1 MASSETRLNNGGD
14 KRREKEEA
22 IANGVKARAFQQ
34 GLLHKSS
41 PSSTYSLR
49 NPSSSSAPSPA
60 SRPLP
65 NLSAHDYPVFTPSY
79 EDEPVSAFHHKNL
92 TLSENWDESG
102 VGLVDGDHE
111 DQDLMRLTYLSDS
124 YKTSTS
130 RKTLT
135 PHQDSSH
142 HHHHPSH
149 VYTMSDALR
158 SPPLPFY
165 TSGRSNC
172 GSVDFRSVSSCNEY
186 KQRGFDTKSLKSSNL
201 VVPLTDSHSAVVSS
215 QPRNRGGRVMSWLF
229 PKLKKKQKSN
239 SIFNSPNRTDKSEEV
254 SEVLKDSGSGV
265 EKMKRELMEANRSR
279 DAALTQVSEMKSS
292 LGELGEK
299 LQYLESYCD
308 SLKKALREATEVVS
322 QENNNNNVAR
332 SSANK
337 KHTEMPVSEEV
348 MVEGFLQIVSEA
360 RLSIKQFLKTLVTEI
375 DEEDSTLISNIN
387 TLLQPHNLTFTSKY
401 SKIIQYHL
409 EAIISQSVY
418 QDFENCVFQKNGKP
432 KLLDPEQ
439 DRQAKFSSF
448 ASLRNL
454 SWNEVLK
461 KGTKYYSEEFSRF
474 CDEKMSLI
482 ITTLSWTRPWSEQM
496 LQAFFVA
503 AKCVWLL
510 HLLAFSFNPALGI
523 LRVEENRV
531 FESSYMED
539 MGGDRDRQR
548 SSSTRGPARV
558 KVMVM
563 PGFYVQDRVLR
574 CKVLCRYKSLG

>member
-1 MASSETRLNNGGD
+1 MASSETRMNKG
-14 KRREKEEA
+14 REKEEA
-22 IANGVKARAFQQ
+22 IANGVMKVRALQA
-34 GLLHKSS
+34 GLMQKSS
-41 PSSTYSLR
+41 PSSTYIIR
-49 NPSSSSAPSPA
+49 VPSSSSAASPA

-102 VGLVDGDHE
+102 VGLVEGDE
-111 DQDLMRLTYLSDS
+111 DQDLRHTYLSDS
-124 YKTSTS
+124 YKTSNS
-130 RKTLT
+130 RKTFT
-135 PHQDSSH
+135 PHQDSH
-142 HHHHPSH
+142 HHHQQSH
-149 VYTMSDALR
+149 VYTMSDALK
-158 SPPLPFY
+158 SPPLHFY

-186 KQRGFDTKSLKSSNL
+186 KQRGFDNKSLKSSNL
-201 VVPLTDSHSAVVSS
+201 VVPLTDSHSSIVSS

-229 PKLKKKQKSN
+229 PKLKRKQKSN
-239 SIFNSPNRTDKSEEV
+239 SIFNSPNRTEKSEEV
-254 SEVLKDSGSGV
+254 SEVFKDSGSGV
-265 EKMKRELMEANRSR
+265 EKLKRELMEANRSR

-292 LGELGEK
+292 LGEFSEK
-299 LQYLESYCD
+299 LQYLERYCD

-322 QENNNNNVAR
+322 QENTNAAK
-332 SSANK
+332 SSGK
-337 KHTEMPVSEEV
+337 KNSEMPVSEDV
-348 MVEGFLQIVSEA
+348 MVEGFLQIVSES
-360 RLSIKQFLKTLVTEI
+360 RLSIKQFLKTLVSEI
-375 DEEDSTLISNIN
+375 DEEDSTLIGNIN
-387 TLLQPHNLTFTSKY
+387 TLLQPHNLSFTSKY

-439 DRQAKFSSF
+439 ERQAKFSSF

-482 ITTLSWTRPWSEQM
+482 ITTLNWTRPWSEQM

-510 HLLAFSFNPALGI
+510 HLLAFSFSPALGI

-531 FESSYMED
+531 FEPSYMED
-539 MGGDRDRQR
+539 MGADRDRQR
-548 SSSTRGPARV
+548 SSSSRGPARV

>member
-1 MASSETRLNNGGD
+1 MASSETRMN
-14 KRREKEEA
+14 KAREKEEA
-22 IANGVKARAFQQ
+22 IANGVKLRALQASLMQ
-34 GLLHKSS
+34 MKSS
-41 PSSTYSLR
+41 PSSNYSLR
-49 NPSSSSAPSPA
+49 NLSSSSAASPA

-92 TLSENWDESG
+92 TLSETWDEDG
-102 VGLVDGDHE
+102 VGLVDGD
-111 DQDLMRLTYLSDS
+111 TYLSDS

-130 RKTLT
+130 RKTVM
-135 PHQDSSH
+135 PNQDSH
-142 HHHHPSH
+142 HH

-158 SPPLPFY
+158 SPPLHFY
-165 TSGRSNC
+165 TTGRSNC
-172 GSVDFRSVSSCNEY
+172 GSVDFRSVSSCNDY
-186 KQRGFDTKSLKSSNL
+186 NKQRGFDTKSLKNSNL

-229 PKLKKKQKSN
+229 PKLKRKQKSN
-239 SIFNSPNRTDKSEEV
+239 SIFNSPSRTEKSEEV
-254 SEVLKDSGSGV
+254 SEVLKDSGV
-265 EKMKRELMEANRSR
+265 EKLKRELMEANRSR
-279 DAALTQVSEMKSS
+279 DAALTQVLEMKSS
-292 LGELGEK
+292 LGELSEK

-308 SLKKALREATEVVS
+308 NLKKALREATEVAS
-322 QENNNNNVAR
+322 QENSVGR
-332 SSANK
+332 SSGK
-337 KHTEMPVSEEV
+337 KNSEMPVSEEV

-360 RLSIKQFLKTLVTEI
+360 RLSIKQFLKTLVSEI
-375 DEEDSTLISNIN
+375 DEEDSTLIGNIN
-387 TLLQPHNLTFTSKY
+387 TLLQPHNLSFTSKY

-439 DRQAKFSSF
+439 DRQANFSSF

-461 KGTKYYSEEFSRF
+461 KGTKYYSDEFSRF

-482 ITTLSWTRPWSEQM
+482 ITTLNWTRPWSEQM

-510 HLLAFSFNPALGI
+510 HLLAFSFSPALGI
-523 LRVEENRV
+523 LRVEENRE
-531 FESSYMED
+531 FESGFMED
-539 MGGDRDRQR
+539 MGADRQR
-548 SSSTRGPARV
+548 SASSRGPARV

>member
-1 MASSETRLNNGGD
+1 M
-14 KRREKEEA
+14 
-22 IANGVKARAFQQ
+22 
-34 GLLHKSS
+34 
-41 PSSTYSLR
+41 
-49 NPSSSSAPSPA
+49 
-60 SRPLP
+60 
-65 NLSAHDYPVFTPSY
+65 
-79 EDEPVSAFHHKNL
+79 SAFHHKNL
-92 TLSENWDESG
+92 TLSENWDECG

-111 DQDLMRLTYLSDS
+111 DQDLTHTYLSDS

-135 PHQDSSH
+135 PHQDSH
-142 HHHHPSH
+142 HHQSH
-149 VYTMSDALR
+149 VYTMSEALR
-158 SPPLPFY
+158 SPPLHFY

-186 KQRGFDTKSLKSSNL
+186 KQRGFDTKSLKNSNL

-229 PKLKKKQKSN
+229 PKLKRKQKSN
-239 SIFNSPNRTDKSEEV
+239 SIFNSPNRTEKSEEV
-254 SEVLKDSGSGV
+254 SEALKDTCSGV
-265 EKMKRELMEANRSR
+265 EKLKRELMEANRSR

-292 LGELGEK
+292 LGELSEK

-322 QENNNNNVAR
+322 QENNVAR
-332 SSANK
+332 SSGK
-337 KHTEMPVSEEV
+337 KNSEMPVSEEV
-348 MVEGFLQIVSEA
+348 MVEGFLQIVSES
-360 RLSIKQFLKTLVTEI
+360 RLSIKQFLKTLVSEI
-375 DEEDSTLISNIN
+375 DEEDSTLIGNIN
-387 TLLQPHNLTFTSKY
+387 TLLQSHNLSFTSKY

-482 ITTLSWTRPWSEQM
+482 ITTLNWTRPWSEQM

-531 FESSYMED
+531 LESSYMED
-539 MGGDRDRQR
+539 MGADRDRQK
-548 SSSTRGPARV
+548 SSSSRGPARV

>member
-1 MASSETRLNNGGD
+1 MSV
-14 KRREKEEA
+14 
-22 IANGVKARAFQQ
+22 GVLKQ
-34 GLLHKSS
+34 
-41 PSSTYSLR
+41 
-49 NPSSSSAPSPA
+49 
-60 SRPLP
+60 
-65 NLSAHDYPVFTPSY
+65 SY

-92 TLSENWDESG
+92 TLSETWDEDG
-102 VGLVDGDHE
+102 VGLVDGD
-111 DQDLMRLTYLSDS
+111 TYLSDS

-130 RKTLT
+130 RKTVM
-135 PHQDSSH
+135 PNQDSH
-142 HHHHPSH
+142 HH

-158 SPPLPFY
+158 SPPLHFY
-165 TSGRSNC
+165 TTGRSNN
-172 GSVDFRSVSSCNEY
+172 GSVDFRSVSSCNDY
-186 KQRGFDTKSLKSSNL
+186 NKQRGFDTKSLKNSNL

-229 PKLKKKQKSN
+229 PKLKRKQKSN
-239 SIFNSPNRTDKSEEV
+239 SIFNSPSRTEKSEEV
-254 SEVLKDSGSGV
+254 SEVMKDSGV
-265 EKMKRELMEANRSR
+265 EKLKRELMEANRSR
-279 DAALTQVSEMKSS
+279 DAALTQVLEMKSS
-292 LGELGEK
+292 LGELSEK

-308 SLKKALREATEVVS
+308 NLKKALREATEVVS
-322 QENNNNNVAR
+322 QENNVGR
-332 SSANK
+332 SSGK
-337 KHTEMPVSEEV
+337 KNSEMPVSEEV

-360 RLSIKQFLKTLVTEI
+360 RLSIKQFLKTLVSEI
-375 DEEDSTLISNIN
+375 DEEDSTLIGNIN
-387 TLLQPHNLTFTSKY
+387 ILLQPHNLSFTSKY

-439 DRQAKFSSF
+439 DRQANFSSF

-461 KGTKYYSEEFSRF
+461 KGTKYYSDEFSRF

-482 ITTLSWTRPWSEQM
+482 ITTLNWTRPWSEQM

-523 LRVEENRV
+523 LRVEENRE
-531 FESSYMED
+531 FESSFMED
-539 MGGDRDRQR
+539 MGADRQR
-548 SSSTRGPARV
+548 SASSRGPARV

>member
-1 MASSETRLNNGGD
+1 MAASETRMNKG
-14 KRREKEEA
+14 REKEEA
-22 IANGVKARAFQQ
+22 IANGVKLRALQA
-34 GLLHKSS
+34 GLMQKSS
-41 PSSTYSLR
+41 PSSTYSIR
-49 NPSSSSAPSPA
+49 VPSSSSAASPA

-79 EDEPVSAFHHKNL
+79 EDEPVSAFRHKNL

-102 VGLVDGDHE
+102 VGLVEGDHE
-111 DQDLMRLTYLSDS
+111 DEDLRHAYLSDS

-135 PHQDSSH
+135 PHQDSH
-142 HHHHPSH
+142 HHHHHHHHHQSH

-158 SPPLPFY
+158 SPPLHFY

-186 KQRGFDTKSLKSSNL
+186 KQKGFDTKTSKNSNL
-201 VVPLTDSHSAVVSS
+201 IVPLTDSHSAVVSS

-239 SIFNSPNRTDKSEEV
+239 SIFNSPHRTEKSEEV
-254 SEVLKDSGSGV
+254 SEALKDSGSGV
-265 EKMKRELMEANRSR
+265 ENLKRELMEANRSR

-292 LGELGEK
+292 LGEFSEK

-322 QENNNNNVAR
+322 QGNNNVAR
-332 SSANK
+332 SSGK
-337 KHTEMPVSEEV
+337 KNSEMPVSEDV
-348 MVEGFLQIVSEA
+348 MVEGFLQIVSES
-360 RLSIKQFLKTLVTEI
+360 RLSIKQFLKTLVAEI
-375 DEEDSTLISNIN
+375 DEEDSTLIGNIN
-387 TLLQPHNLTFTSKY
+387 TLLQPHSLSFTSKY

-418 QDFENCVFQKNGKP
+418 QDFENCVFQKSGKP

-539 MGGDRDRQR
+539 MGADRDRQR
-548 SSSTRGPARV
+548 SSSSRGPARV

-574 CKVLCRYKSLG
+574 CKVLCRYKS

>member
-1 MASSETRLNNGGD
+1 MASSETKMNKG
-14 KRREKEEA
+14 REKEEA
-22 IANGVKARAFQQ
+22 IANGVKMRALQA
-34 GLLHKSS
+34 GLMQKSS
-41 PSSTYSLR
+41 PSSTYNSIR
-49 NPSSSSAPSPA
+49 IPSSSSPA

-92 TLSENWDESG
+92 TLSETWDESG
-102 VGLVDGDHE
+102 VGLVEGDE
-111 DQDLMRLTYLSDS
+111 EQDLKHTYHSDS

-135 PHQDSSH
+135 PQQD
-142 HHHHPSH
+142 SH

-158 SPPLPFY
+158 SPPPLHFY
-165 TSGRSNC
+165 TTGRSNC
-172 GSVDFRSVSSCNEY
+172 GGSVDFRSVSSCNEY

-201 VVPLTDSHSAVVSS
+201 VVPLTDSHSVVVAS
-215 QPRNRGGRVMSWLF
+215 QTRNRGGRVMSWLF
-229 PKLKKKQKSN
+229 PKLKRKQKSSN
-239 SIFNSPNRTDKSEEV
+239 SIFNSPSRTERSEEV
-254 SEVLKDSGSGV
+254 SHEVLKDSGSSGV
-265 EKMKRELMEANRSR
+265 EKLKRELIEANRSR
-279 DAALTQVSEMKSS
+279 DAALTQVEEMKSS
-292 LGELGEK
+292 LGEFNEK

-308 SLKKALREATEVVS
+308 SLKKALRQATEVVS
-322 QENNNNNVAR
+322 QEN
-332 SSANK
+332 SNK
-337 KHTEMPVSEEV
+337 AVKKTNSEMPVSEEV
-348 MVEGFLQIVSEA
+348 MVEGFLQIVSES

-375 DEEDSTLISNIN
+375 DEEDSTLMSNIN
-387 TLLQPHNLTFTSKY
+387 TLLQPYNLSFTSKY

-409 EAIISQSVY
+409 ESIISQTIY

-439 DRQAKFSSF
+439 ERQANFSSF

-461 KGTKYYSEEFSRF
+461 KGTKYYSEEFSSF

-482 ITTLSWTRPWSEQM
+482 IATLKWTRPWSEQM

-510 HLLAFSFNPALGI
+510 HLLAFSFRPALGI

-539 MGGDRDRQR
+539 MGGGDRERMQR
-548 SSSTRGPARV
+548 SSASRGQGRV

-563 PGFYVQDRVLR
+563 PGFYIQDRVLR

>member
-1 MASSETRLNNGGD
+1 M
-14 KRREKEEA
+14 
-22 IANGVKARAFQQ
+22 
-34 GLLHKSS
+34 
-41 PSSTYSLR
+41 
-49 NPSSSSAPSPA
+49 
-60 SRPLP
+60 
-65 NLSAHDYPVFTPSY
+65 
-79 EDEPVSAFHHKNL
+79 SAFHHKNL
-92 TLSENWDESG
+92 TLSENWDECG
-102 VGLVDGDHE
+102 GIGLVDRDHE
-111 DQDLMRLTYLSDS
+111 DQDLTHTYLSDS

-130 RKTLT
+130 RKTLV
-135 PHQDSSH
+135 PHQDQ
-142 HHHHPSH
+142 SH
-149 VYTMSDALR
+149 VHTMSDALR
-158 SPPLPFY
+158 SPPLHFY

-186 KQRGFDTKSLKSSNL
+186 KQRGFDTKSLKNSNL

-215 QPRNRGGRVMSWLF
+215 QSRNRGGRVMSWLF
-229 PKLKKKQKSN
+229 PKLKRKQKSN

-254 SEVLKDSGSGV
+254 SEVLKDCGSGV
-265 EKMKRELMEANRSR
+265 EKLKRELMEANRSR
-279 DAALTQVSEMKSS
+279 EAALAQVLEMKSS
-292 LGELGEK
+292 LGELSEK

-322 QENNNNNVAR
+322 QENNVAR
-332 SSANK
+332 SSGK
-337 KHTEMPVSEEV
+337 KNSEMPVSEEV
-348 MVEGFLQIVSEA
+348 MVEGFLQIVSES
-360 RLSIKQFLKTLVTEI
+360 RLSIKQFLKTLVSEI
-375 DEEDSTLISNIN
+375 DEEDSTLIGNIN
-387 TLLQPHNLTFTSKY
+387 THLQSHNLSFTSKY

-482 ITTLSWTRPWSEQM
+482 ITTLNWTRPWSEQM

-539 MGGDRDRQR
+539 MGADRDRQK
-548 SSSTRGPARV
+548 SSSSRGPARV

>member
-1 MASSETRLNNGGD
+1 MASSETRMNKG
-14 KRREKEEA
+14 REKEEA
-22 IANGVKARAFQQ
+22 IANGVKMRAFQA
-34 GLLHKSS
+34 GLMHKSS
-41 PSSTYSLR
+41 PSSNYNIR
-49 NPSSSSAPSPA
+49 IPSSSSAASPA
-60 SRPLP
+60 SRPLS

-92 TLSENWDESG
+92 TLSEIWDEDG
-102 VGLVDGDHE
+102 IGLVDGDD
-111 DQDLMRLTYLSDS
+111 DQDLRLSYLSDS

-130 RKTLT
+130 RKTLVT
-135 PHQDSSH
+135 HQDLNNQSQ
-142 HHHHPSH
+142 

-158 SPPLPFY
+158 SPPPLHFY

-172 GSVDFRSVSSCNEY
+172 GSVDFRSVSSCNENN

-201 VVPLTDSHSAVVSS
+201 VVPLTDSHSSVVSS
-215 QPRNRGGRVMSWLF
+215 QPRNRGGRMMSWLF

-239 SIFNSPNRTDKSEEV
+239 SIYNSPNRTEKSEEV

-265 EKMKRELMEANRSR
+265 EKLKRELMEANRSR
-279 DAALTQVSEMKSS
+279 DAALTQVSEMKAS
-292 LGELGEK
+292 LGELSEK

-322 QENNNNNVAR
+322 QENSVGR
-332 SSANK
+332 GSGK
-337 KHTEMPVSEEV
+337 KNSEMPVSEEV
-348 MVEGFLQIVSEA
+348 MVEGFLQIVSES
-360 RLSIKQFLKTLVTEI
+360 RLSIKQFLKTLVSEI

-387 TLLQPHNLTFTSKY
+387 TILQPHNLSFTSKY
-401 SKIIQYHL
+401 SKIIQCHL
-409 EAIISQSVY
+409 EAIISQCVY
-418 QDFENCVFQKNGKP
+418 QDFENCVFQKNGKL
-432 KLLDPEQ
+432 KILDPEQ
-439 DRQAKFSSF
+439 DRQANFSSF

-482 ITTLSWTRPWSEQM
+482 ITTLNWTRPWSEQM

-539 MGGDRDRQR
+539 IGADRDGKR
-548 SSSTRGPARV
+548 SSSSRGQARV

-574 CKVLCRYKSLG
+574 CKVLCRYKSI

>member
-1 MASSETRLNNGGD
+1 MASSETRMN
-14 KRREKEEA
+14 KAREKEEA
-22 IANGVKARAFQQ
+22 IANGVKLRALQASLMQ
-34 GLLHKSS
+34 MKSS
-41 PSSTYSLR
+41 PSSNYSLR
-49 NPSSSSAPSPA
+49 NPSSSSAASPA

-79 EDEPVSAFHHKNL
+79 EDDPVSAFHHKNL
-92 TLSENWDESG
+92 TLSETWDEDG
-102 VGLVDGDHE
+102 VGLVDGD
-111 DQDLMRLTYLSDS
+111 TYLSDS

-130 RKTLT
+130 RKTVMM
-135 PHQDSSH
+135 PHQDSH
-142 HHHHPSH
+142 HH

-158 SPPLPFY
+158 SPPLHFY
-165 TSGRSNC
+165 TTGRSNC
-172 GSVDFRSVSSCNEY
+172 GSVDFRSVSSCNDY
-186 KQRGFDTKSLKSSNL
+186 NKQKGFDTKSLKSSNL

-239 SIFNSPNRTDKSEEV
+239 SIFNSPSITEKSEEV

-265 EKMKRELMEANRSR
+265 EKLKRELMEANRSR

-292 LGELGEK
+292 LGELSEK

-308 SLKKALREATEVVS
+308 NLKKALREATEVVS
-322 QENNNNNVAR
+322 QENSGGR
-332 SSANK
+332 SSGK
-337 KHTEMPVSEEV
+337 KNSEMPVSEEV

-360 RLSIKQFLKTLVTEI
+360 RLSIKQFLKTLVSEI
-375 DEEDSTLISNIN
+375 DEEDSTLIGNIN
-387 TLLQPHNLTFTSKY
+387 TLLQPHNLSFTSKY

-439 DRQAKFSSF
+439 DRQANFSSF

-461 KGTKYYSEEFSRF
+461 KGTKYYSDEFSRF

-482 ITTLSWTRPWSEQM
+482 ITTLNWTRPWSEQM

-523 LRVEENRV
+523 LRVEENRE
-531 FESSYMED
+531 FESSFMED
-539 MGGDRDRQR
+539 MGADRQR
-548 SSSTRGPARV
+548 SALSRGPARV

-563 PGFYVQDRVLR
+563 PGFYVLDRVLR

>member
-1 MASSETRLNNGGD
+1 M
-14 KRREKEEA
+14 
-22 IANGVKARAFQQ
+22 
-34 GLLHKSS
+34 
-41 PSSTYSLR
+41 
-49 NPSSSSAPSPA
+49 
-60 SRPLP
+60 
-65 NLSAHDYPVFTPSY
+65 
-79 EDEPVSAFHHKNL
+79 
-92 TLSENWDESG
+92 
-102 VGLVDGDHE
+102 
-111 DQDLMRLTYLSDS
+111 
-124 YKTSTS
+124 
-130 RKTLT
+130 
-135 PHQDSSH
+135 
-142 HHHHPSH
+142 
-149 VYTMSDALR
+149 
-158 SPPLPFY
+158 
-165 TSGRSNC
+165 
-172 GSVDFRSVSSCNEY
+172 
-186 KQRGFDTKSLKSSNL
+186 
-201 VVPLTDSHSAVVSS
+201 
-215 QPRNRGGRVMSWLF
+215 MSWLF
-229 PKLKKKQKSN
+229 PKLKKKQKRS
-239 SIFNSPNRTDKSEEV
+239 SIFNSPNRTEKSEEV

-265 EKMKRELMEANRSR
+265 DKLKRELMEANRSR

-292 LGELGEK
+292 LGELSEK

-322 QENNNNNVAR
+322 QENNVAR
-332 SSANK
+332 SSGK
-337 KHTEMPVSEEV
+337 KNSEMPVSEEV
-348 MVEGFLQIVSEA
+348 MVEGFLQIVSES
-360 RLSIKQFLKTLVTEI
+360 RLSIKQFLKTLVSEI
-375 DEEDSTLISNIN
+375 DEEDSTLIGNIN
-387 TLLQPHNLTFTSKY
+387 TLLQPHNLSFTSKY

-439 DRQAKFSSF
+439 DRQANFSSF

-482 ITTLSWTRPWSEQM
+482 ITTLNWTRPWSEQM

-539 MGGDRDRQR
+539 MGADRDGKR
-548 SSSTRGPARV
+548 SASSRGPARV

-574 CKVLCRYKSLG
+574 CKVLCRYKSVG

>member
-1 MASSETRLNNGGD
+1 MASSETRMNKG
-14 KRREKEEA
+14 REKEEA
-22 IANGVKARAFQQ
+22 IANGVKVRALQA
-34 GLLHKSS
+34 GLIHKSS
-41 PSSTYSLR
+41 PSSTYSIR
-49 NPSSSSAPSPA
+49 IPSSSSPA

-65 NLSAHDYPVFTPSY
+65 NNLSAHDYPVFTPSY

-92 TLSENWDESG
+92 TLSESWDESG
-102 VGLVDGDHE
+102 VGLVEGDE
-111 DQDLMRLTYLSDS
+111 EQDLRHTYHSDS

-135 PHQDSSH
+135 PQQD
-142 HHHHPSH
+142 SH

-158 SPPLPFY
+158 SPPPLHFY

-172 GSVDFRSVSSCNEY
+172 GGGSVDFRSVSSCNEY
-186 KQRGFDTKSLKSSNL
+186 RQRGFDTKSLKSSNL
-201 VVPLTDSHSAVVSS
+201 VVPLTDSHSVVVAS
-215 QPRNRGGRVMSWLF
+215 QSRNRGGGVMSWLF
-229 PKLKKKQKSN
+229 PKLKRKQKSS
-239 SIFNSPNRTDKSEEV
+239 SIFNSPSRTERSEEV
-254 SEVLKDSGSGV
+254 SEVFKDSGSGAD
-265 EKMKRELMEANRSR
+265 KLKRELMEANRSR
-279 DAALTQVSEMKSS
+279 DDALTQVSEMKYS
-292 LGELGEK
+292 LGEFSEK

-308 SLKKALREATEVVS
+308 SLKKALREAVS
-322 QENNNNNVAR
+322 QE
-332 SSANK
+332 SSNK
-337 KHTEMPVSEEV
+337 AVKTKKNSEMPVSEEV
-348 MVEGFLQIVSEA
+348 MVEGFLQIVSES

-375 DEEDSTLISNIN
+375 DEEDSTLIGNIN
-387 TLLQPHNLTFTSKY
+387 ALLQPHNLSFTSKY
-401 SKIIQYHL
+401 SKIIQYHI
-409 EAIISQSVY
+409 EAIISQSIY
-418 QDFENCVFQKNGKP
+418 QDFENCVFQKNGTP

-439 DRQAKFSSF
+439 ERQAKFSSF

-461 KGTKYYSEEFSRF
+461 KGTKYYSEEFSSF

-482 ITTLSWTRPWSEQM
+482 ITTLKWTRPWSEQM

-510 HLLAFSFNPALGI
+510 HLLAFSFDPALRI

-539 MGGDRDRQR
+539 MGGGDRDRMQR
-548 SSSTRGPARV
+548 SSTSRGQGRV

-563 PGFYVQDRVLR
+563 PGFYIQDRVLR

>member
-1 MASSETRLNNGGD
+1 MASSETRMN
-14 KRREKEEA
+14 KVREKEEA
-22 IANGVKARAFQQ
+22 IANGVKVRALQAS
-34 GLLHKSS
+34 LMHKSS
-41 PSSTYSLR
+41 PSSNNYSLR
-49 NPSSSSAPSPA
+49 NPSSSSAAASPA

-65 NLSAHDYPVFTPSY
+65 TNLSAHDYPVFTPSY

-92 TLSENWDESG
+92 TLSETWDE
-102 VGLVDGDHE
+102 DGDE
-111 DQDLMRLTYLSDS
+111 DQDVRHTYLSDS

-130 RKTLT
+130 RKTVV
-135 PHQDSSH
+135 PHQDSH
-142 HHHHPSH
+142 HH

-158 SPPLPFY
+158 SPPLHLY

-172 GSVDFRSVSSCNEY
+172 GSVDFRSVSSCNDY
-186 KQRGFDTKSLKSSNL
+186 NKQRGFDTKSLKNSNL

-239 SIFNSPNRTDKSEEV
+239 SIFNSPSRTEKSEEV
-254 SEVLKDSGSGV
+254 SEVLKDSGLGV
-265 EKMKRELMEANRSR
+265 EKLKRELIEATRSR

-292 LGELGEK
+292 LGELSEK

-308 SLKKALREATEVVS
+308 NLKKALREATEVVS
-322 QENNNNNVAR
+322 QENNVAR
-332 SSANK
+332 SSGK
-337 KHTEMPVSEEV
+337 KNSEMPVSEEV

-360 RLSIKQFLKTLVTEI
+360 RLSIKQFLKTLVLEI
-375 DEEDSTLISNIN
+375 DEEDSTLIGNIN

-439 DRQAKFSSF
+439 DRQVNFASF

-482 ITTLSWTRPWSEQM
+482 ITTLNWTRPWSEQM

-503 AKCVWLL
+503 SKCVWLL

-523 LRVEENRV
+523 LRVEENRE
-531 FESSYMED
+531 FESSFMED
-539 MGGDRDRQR
+539 MGADRQR
-548 SSSTRGPARV
+548 SASSRGPARV

>member
-1 MASSETRLNNGGD
+1 MNKG
-14 KRREKEEA
+14 REKEEA
-22 IANGVKARAFQQ
+22 IANGVKLRALQAGHIQ
-34 GLLHKSS
+34 KSS
-41 PSSTYSLR
+41 PSSTYNIR
-49 NPSSSSAPSPA
+49 NPSSSSPA

-92 TLSENWDESG
+92 TLSETWDESG
-102 VGLVDGDHE
+102 VGLVEGDE
-111 DQDLMRLTYLSDS
+111 EQDMRHTYHSDS

-135 PHQDSSH
+135 PQQDSH
-142 HHHHPSH
+142 HH

-158 SPPLPFY
+158 SPPPLHFY
-165 TSGRSNC
+165 TTGRSNC
-172 GSVDFRSVSSCNEY
+172 GGSVDFRSVSSCNDY

-201 VVPLTDSHSAVVSS
+201 VVPLTDSHSVVVAS
-215 QPRNRGGRVMSWLF
+215 QTRNRGGRVMSWLF
-229 PKLKKKQKSN
+229 PKRKQKSN
-239 SIFNSPNRTDKSEEV
+239 SIFNSPSRTERSEEV
-254 SEVLKDSGSGV
+254 SEPSGV
-265 EKMKRELMEANRSR
+265 EKLKRELMEANRSR
-279 DAALTQVSEMKSS
+279 DAALTQVEEMKSS
-292 LGELGEK
+292 LGEFSEK

-308 SLKKALREATEVVS
+308 SLKKALRQATEVVT
-322 QENNNNNVAR
+322 QENSNVTR
-332 SSANK
+332 SSK
-337 KHTEMPVSEEV
+337 KKNSEMPVSEEV
-348 MVEGFLQIVSEA
+348 MVEGFLQIVSES
-360 RLSIKQFLKTLVTEI
+360 RLSIKQFLKTLVQEI
-375 DEEDSTLISNIN
+375 DEEDSALMSNIN
-387 TLLQPHNLTFTSKY
+387 TLLQPYNLSFTSKY

-409 EAIISQSVY
+409 EAIISQSIY
-418 QDFENCVFQKNGKP
+418 QDFENCVFQKSGTP

-439 DRQAKFSSF
+439 ERQAKFSSF

-482 ITTLSWTRPWSEQM
+482 ITTLKWTRPWSEQM

-539 MGGDRDRQR
+539 MGGGDRDRMQR
-548 SSSTRGPARV
+548 SSTSRGQGRV

-563 PGFYVQDRVLR
+563 PGFYIQDRVLR

>member
-1 MASSETRLNNGGD
+1 MASSETRMMN
-14 KRREKEEA
+14 KEEA
-22 IANGVKARAFQQ
+22 IANGVKLRALQAT
-34 GLLHKSS
+34 LLMHKSSSS
-41 PSSTYSLR
+41 PSSNYNTR
-49 NPSSSSAPSPA
+49 IPSSSSAASPA
-60 SRPLP
+60 SRPLHNN

-79 EDEPVSAFHHKNL
+79 DDEPVSAFHRKNI
-92 TLSENWDESG
+92 TLSGNWDEC
-102 VGLVDGDHE
+102 GLVDGDHE
-111 DQDLMRLTYLSDS
+111 DTHTYLSDS

-130 RKTLT
+130 RKTLV
-135 PHQDSSH
+135 PHQDQ
-142 HHHHPSH
+142 SH

-158 SPPLPFY
+158 SPPLHFY

-172 GSVDFRSVSSCNEY
+172 GSVDFRSASSCNEY
-186 KQRGFDTKSLKSSNL
+186 KQRGFDTKGLKNSNL
-201 VVPLTDSHSAVVSS
+201 VVPLTDSHSTVVSS
-215 QPRNRGGRVMSWLF
+215 QTRNRGGRVMSWLF

-239 SIFNSPNRTDKSEEV
+239 SIFNSPNRTEKSEEV
-254 SEVLKDSGSGV
+254 SEALKDCGSGI
-265 EKMKRELMEANRSR
+265 EKLKRELMEATRSR
-279 DAALTQVSEMKSS
+279 DAALAQVSEMKSS
-292 LGELGEK
+292 LGELSEK
-299 LQYLESYCD
+299 LQYLENYCD
-308 SLKKALREATEVVS
+308 GLKKALREATEVVS
-322 QENNNNNVAR
+322 QENNVGR
-332 SSANK
+332 SLGK
-337 KHTEMPVSEEV
+337 KNSEMPVSEEV

-360 RLSIKQFLKTLVTEI
+360 RLSIKQFLKTLVSEI
-375 DEEDSTLISNIN
+375 DEEDSTLIGNLN
-387 TLLQPHNLTFTSKY
+387 TLLQSHNLSFTSKY

-482 ITTLSWTRPWSEQM
+482 ITTLNWTRPWSEQM

-539 MGGDRDRQR
+539 MGADRDRQK
-548 SSSTRGPARV
+548 SSSSRGPARV

-574 CKVLCRYKSLG
+574 CKVLCRYKSL

>member
-1 MASSETRLNNGGD
+1 MASSETRMN
-14 KRREKEEA
+14 KAREKEEA
-22 IANGVKARAFQQ
+22 IANGVKLRALQASLMQ
-34 GLLHKSS
+34 MKSS
-41 PSSTYSLR
+41 PSSNYSLR
-49 NPSSSSAPSPA
+49 NPSSSSAASPA

-92 TLSENWDESG
+92 TLSETWDEDG
-102 VGLVDGDHE
+102 VGLVDGD
-111 DQDLMRLTYLSDS
+111 TYLSDS

-130 RKTLT
+130 RKTVMM
-135 PHQDSSH
+135 PHQDSH
-142 HHHHPSH
+142 HH

-158 SPPLPFY
+158 SPPLHFY
-165 TSGRSNC
+165 TTGRSNC
-172 GSVDFRSVSSCNEY
+172 GSVDFRSVSSCNDY
-186 KQRGFDTKSLKSSNL
+186 NKQKGFDTKSLKSSNL

-239 SIFNSPNRTDKSEEV
+239 SIFNSPSITEKSEEV

-265 EKMKRELMEANRSR
+265 EKLKRELMEANRSR

-292 LGELGEK
+292 LGELSEK

-308 SLKKALREATEVVS
+308 NLKKALREATEVVS
-322 QENNNNNVAR
+322 QENSGGR
-332 SSANK
+332 SSGK
-337 KHTEMPVSEEV
+337 KNSEMPVSEEV

-360 RLSIKQFLKTLVTEI
+360 RLSIKQFLKTLVSEI
-375 DEEDSTLISNIN
+375 DEEDSTLIGNIN
-387 TLLQPHNLTFTSKY
+387 TLLQPHNLSFTSKY

-439 DRQAKFSSF
+439 DRQANFSSF

-461 KGTKYYSEEFSRF
+461 KGTKYYSDEFSRF

-482 ITTLSWTRPWSEQM
+482 ITTLNWTRPWSEQM

-523 LRVEENRV
+523 LRVEENRE
-531 FESSYMED
+531 FESSFMED
-539 MGGDRDRQR
+539 MGADRQR
-548 SSSTRGPARV
+548 SALSRGPARV

-563 PGFYVQDRVLR
+563 PGFYVLDRVLR

>member
-1 MASSETRLNNGGD
+1 MASSETRMNKG
-14 KRREKEEA
+14 REKEEA
-22 IANGVKARAFQQ
+22 IANGVKVRALQA
-34 GLLHKSS
+34 GLMQKSS
-41 PSSTYSLR
+41 PSSAYNIR
-49 NPSSSSAPSPA
+49 IPSSSSPA

-92 TLSENWDESG
+92 TLSETWDESG
-102 VGLVDGDHE
+102 VGLVEGDE
-111 DQDLMRLTYLSDS
+111 EQDSRHPYHSDS

-135 PHQDSSH
+135 PQQDSSH
-142 HHHHPSH
+142 HH

-158 SPPLPFY
+158 SPPLHFY
-165 TSGRSNC
+165 TTGRSNC
-172 GSVDFRSVSSCNEY
+172 GGGSVDLRSVSSCNEY
-186 KQRGFDTKSLKSSNL
+186 NKQRGFDTKSLKSSNL
-201 VVPLTDSHSAVVSS
+201 VVPLTDSHSVVVAS
-215 QPRNRGGRVMSWLF
+215 QTRNRGGKVMSWLF
-229 PKLKKKQKSN
+229 PKLKRKQKSN
-239 SIFNSPNRTDKSEEV
+239 SIFNSPSRTERSEEV
-254 SEVLKDSGSGV
+254 SEVVLKDSGSGV
-265 EKMKRELMEANRSR
+265 EKLKRELMEANRSR

-292 LGELGEK
+292 LGEFSEK

-308 SLKKALREATEVVS
+308 SLKKALRDATKVVS
-322 QENNNNNVAR
+322 QEN
-332 SSANK
+332 SSNK
-337 KHTEMPVSEEV
+337 AVKKNSEMPVSEEV
-348 MVEGFLQIVSEA
+348 MVEGFLQIVSES

-375 DEEDSTLISNIN
+375 DEEDSTLMSNIN
-387 TLLQPHNLTFTSKY
+387 TLLQPYNLSFTSKY
-401 SKIIQYHL
+401 SKIIQYHI
-409 EAIISQSVY
+409 EAIISQSIY
-418 QDFENCVFQKNGKP
+418 QDFENCVFQKNGTP

-439 DRQAKFSSF
+439 ERQAKFSSF

-461 KGTKYYSEEFSRF
+461 KGTKYYSEEFSSF

-482 ITTLSWTRPWSEQM
+482 ITTLKWTRPWSEQM

-510 HLLAFSFNPALGI
+510 HLLAFSFNPALRI
-523 LRVEENRV
+523 LRVEENRA

-539 MGGDRDRQR
+539 MGGGDRDRMQR
-548 SSSTRGPARV
+548 SSTSRGQGRV

-563 PGFYVQDRVLR
+563 PGFYIQDRVLR